1 MTVGELVS
9 LAGPL
14 LNVLLVPIL
23 RTLWHIERRL
33 TILET
38 IQEHQR
44 TRQS

>member
-1 MTVGELVS
+1 MTVSELLA

-14 LNVLLVPIL
+14 LNVLLFPIL

-38 IQEHQR
+38 IQEHR
-44 TRQS
+44 K